1 VPKRISQHDK
11 ESQIMRLSQRIAPH
25 PLAVDTLLKSLKQ
38 LQQHPND
45 SKYKTIDTSSPGFQK
60 SLNVPGVLDY
70 FKAMNYVPSYNQTNV
85 LHLNMLDPAT
95 LYLGISALEQVQQTS
110 QDYMTQKAAM
120 AFDKELEQILSLADQ
135 DMTEA
140 IKRSEFLSKC
150 PSEPTTGGSW
160 MTVELGLGSLSTNN
174 NNQNNKK
181 LTIKR
186 KFDSDDTLEDV
197 LHWLGGHGSTI
208 PQKLITNEWHLVNRN
223 HANSPP
229 YQNIAQLQTKTLQ
242 YIGCFPSG
250 RLAIVPATI
259 VTAQTNTSQQQRMP
273 SQSRGLGAAPM
284 EVLKL

>member
-1 VPKRISQHDK
+1 
-11 ESQIMRLSQRIAPH
+11 
-25 PLAVDTLLKSLKQ
+25 VDTLLKSLKQ

-45 SKYKTIDTSSPGFQK
+45 SKFQTIDTSSAGFQK
-60 SLNVPGVLDY
+60 SSLNDVPGVLDY
-70 FKAMNYVPSYNQTNV
+70 FKAMNYVPSYNNPKV
-85 LHLNMLDPAT
+85 LQFGMLDPAT

-110 QDYMTQKAAM
+110 KDYMTKKASM
-120 AFDKELEQILSLADQ
+120 AFDEELEQILSLADR

-160 MTVELGLGSLSTNN
+160 MTVELGSTNT
-174 NNQNNKK
+174 KK
-181 LTIKR
+181 TIKR

-208 PQKLITNEWHLVNRN
+208 PEKLVSNEWHLVNRN

-229 YQNIAQLQTKTLQ
+229 YHVSDLQSKTLQ

-250 RLAIVPATI
+250 RLAIVPAT
-259 VTAQTNTSQQQRMP
+259 VTAQNTSQQRMP

-284 EVLKL
+284 EALKL